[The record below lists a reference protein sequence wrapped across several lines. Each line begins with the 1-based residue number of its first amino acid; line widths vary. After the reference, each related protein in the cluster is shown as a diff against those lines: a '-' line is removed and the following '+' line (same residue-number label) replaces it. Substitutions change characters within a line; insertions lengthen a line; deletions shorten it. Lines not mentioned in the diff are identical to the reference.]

1 MLLAIDIGNT
11 AITLGVFRQDALA
24 ASWRLA
30 TDPGRLPDEY
40 GALLLNLLG
49 HEGLET
55 AQIDAASMCSVVPD
69 MEQVFREVCGRYLNL
84 SPLVVET
91 GVRTGLRI
99 LYDSP
104 RDVGADRVVDAVAA
118 MHLYGTPLVIV
129 DLGTATVFDAINRE
143 GEYLGGAIAP
153 GVGIG
158 AEALFQRAA
167 KLYRVEMSKP
177 QSAIGRNTVAAL
189 QSGIVFGNI
198 GLIEGLVA
206 RFKEELGDDAKV
218 IATGGYADLLAEGTA
233 IVDHVNPNLTLLGL
247 RLIYEMN
254 RGA

>member
-1 MLLAIDIGNT
+1 MLLAIDVGNT
-11 AITLGVFRQDALA
+11 AITIGVFREDTLV

-30 TDPGRLPDEY
+30 TDTSRLPDEY
-40 GALLLNLLG
+40 AALLLNLLD
-49 HEGLET
+49 HEGLEPSEL
-55 AQIDAASMCSVVPD
+55 DAAAMCSVVPD
-69 MEQVFREVCGRYLNL
+69 MEQAFREVCGRYLNL
-84 SPLVVET
+84 KPLVVEA

-118 MHLYGTPLVIV
+118 VHMYGTPLIIV

-198 GLIEGLVA
+198 GLIEGMVS

-218 IATGGYADLLAEGTA
+218 IATGGYAELLAESTG
-233 IVDHVNPNLTLLGL
+233 IVDHINPNLTLQGL

>member
-1 MLLAIDIGNT
+1 
-11 AITLGVFRQDALA
+11 
-24 ASWRLA
+24 
-30 TDPGRLPDEY
+30 
-40 GALLLNLLG
+40 
-49 HEGLET
+49 
-55 AQIDAASMCSVVPD
+55 
-69 MEQVFREVCGRYLNL
+69 
-84 SPLVVET
+84 
-91 GVRTGLRI
+91 
-99 LYDSP
+99 
-104 RDVGADRVVDAVAA
+104 VVDAVAA
-118 MHLYGTPLVIV
+118 MHLYSTPLVIV

-177 QSAIGRNTVAAL
+177 LSAIGRNTVAAL